1 MKISDI
7 AEFKQNRHI
16 SALIADFQRKV
27 EEHENDPFDCN
38 FDDVSVQ
45 TETCIIDVGL
55 LGIEIV
61 KQYLDVFDDGGTRV
75 DLYTKQDD
83 EWVRCFS
90 QKIDGYASVQ
100 LGLWDTLAAYREKLE
115 RQARNEK
122 KRKYRKGDPVTSVNE
137 LLDQE
142 FVYWHDKIYAK
153 GWYLSWPLRM
163 AHKAVER
170 GEIYKAVRKGE
181 ADA

>member
-1 MKISDI
+1 MKVSDI

-16 SALIADFQRKV
+16 ANLISEFEQKLKIED
-27 EEHENDPFDCN
+27 DPFNFN

-45 TETCIIDVGL
+45 TETYIIDVGV

-61 KQYLDVFDDGGTRV
+61 KQYLDVFENGGTRV
-75 DLYTKQDD
+75 DLYTKRDD

-100 LGLWDTLAAYREKLE
+100 LGVWDTVAAYREKLE
-115 RQARNEK
+115 RQAKNEK
-122 KRKYRKGDPVTSVNE
+122 KRKYRKGEQVRSVNE

-142 FVYWHDKIYAK
+142 FVYWHDKIYAR
-153 GWYLSWPLRM
+153 GWFLSWPLRM
-163 AHKAVER
+163 AWKAVKQ
-170 GEIYKAVRKGE
+170 GEIYKAERKGE
-181 ADA
+181 ANA